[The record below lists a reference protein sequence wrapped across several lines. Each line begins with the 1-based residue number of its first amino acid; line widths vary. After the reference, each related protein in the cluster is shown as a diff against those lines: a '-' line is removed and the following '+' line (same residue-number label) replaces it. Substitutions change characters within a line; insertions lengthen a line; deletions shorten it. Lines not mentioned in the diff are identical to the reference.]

1 MSLGDTINLFL
12 TGLAVVTAAV
22 AYWQL
27 REVRKRRRVDTYWK
41 LFDVFTS
48 DKIRASAS
56 AFDEI
61 ERRLLLPL
69 PNGLVEA
76 IRDDAERERLA
87 VAYWST
93 FYRAEDG
100 TPEKDLDRLAR
111 ERLRFFAQT
120 GVLTTAKLVDR
131 DLLFGLIG
139 PALDVDLRLLD
150 IIITANRKYH
160 RFERMYQEAY
170 DVYAHYAHW
179 RARPGSRSLHDPEG
193 GRRRPDLGD
202 GSSRPL

>member
-1 MSLGDTINLFL
+1 MSLGDTISLFL
-12 TGLAVVTAAV
+12 AGLAFVTAAV

-56 AFDEI
+56 AFDKI
-61 ERRLLLPL
+61 ERRLLLPA
-69 PNGLVEA
+69 PNGFVEA
-76 IRDDAERERLA
+76 IPDDAERERLA
-87 VAYWST
+87 SEYWST
-93 FYRAEDG
+93 FYGAADG

-120 GVLTTAKLVDR
+120 GVLARAKLVDR

-139 PALDVDLRLLD
+139 PALDVDRRLLD
-150 IIITANRKYH
+150 IIITAHRKFH
-160 RFERMYQEAY
+160 RFERMYEEAY
-170 DVYAHYAHW
+170 YVNAQYAHW
-179 RARPGSRSLHDPEG
+179 QEARLEKPARSRGS
-193 GRRRPDLGD
+193 
-202 GSSRPL
+202 PLPP